1 MPALYFAVLLPRWR
15 SNSTIPFLLEMFIL
29 LAVIKYKKLSIRNVK
44 VTPGFG
50 DKGEKGAAAS
60 PPEQNPGAR
69 HWKEGCLP
77 WSASSALPKSPLWYV
92 SGGLVPTALGT
103 AFHQVTYRPG
113 SCCLVWASPSFLFI
127 SHWAFFFP
135 ILYAWKA
142 FQQQYFF
149 QEKPQGPRS
158 VAFKMSEGWIFSLL
172 EMASVGWKK
181 PSDEWTLRGSKLQLR

>member
-1 MPALYFAVLLPRWR
+1 MWKSLQVLERKRGNELQHLPESSILLPGTTRR
-15 SNSTIPFLLEMFIL
+15 DVCPEVQAQPSPNPH
-29 LAVIKYKKLSIRNVK
+29 
-44 VTPGFG
+44 PG
-50 DKGEKGAAAS
+50 
-60 PPEQNPGAR
+60 
-69 HWKEGCLP
+69 
-77 WSASSALPKSPLWYV
+77 YV
-92 SGGLVPTALGT
+92 SGGLVPMALGT

-113 SCCLVWASPSFLFI
+113 SRCLGWPSPSCFLFI
-127 SHWAFFFP
+127 SHCAFFSP

-172 EMASVGWKK
+172 EMASVGWNK